1 MKNYMTTTEMKEIS
15 STLLKG
21 KITEL
26 KCELWFLERGQLVSI
41 PEVPYQYGFLV
52 DVNGKIIKI
61 QVKTS
66 SVDKEKTGI
75 TFRVCSITHNN
86 NGYARRNYSE
96 NDVDYFMTYY
106 EEKCYLIPFSDCGVK
121 EKKLRLI
128 PPKNG
133 QVKGISF
140 AEDYLAEK
148 ILGLEEVIEQC
159 YDKTVSPSK
168 VKPSSNLGLTTTQ
181 YSQRLNGG
189 LNLDSS

>member
-1 MKNYMTTTEMKEIS
+1 MTTKEMKEIS

-26 KCELWFLERGQLVSI
+26 KCELWFLERGYLVSI
-41 PEVPYQYGFLV
+41 PEVPYQYDFLV

-66 SVDKEKTGI
+66 SVDEEKTGI

-106 EEKCYLIPFSDCGVK
+106 EE
-121 EKKLRLI
+121 
-128 PPKNG
+128 
-133 QVKGISF
+133 
-140 AEDYLAEK
+140 
-148 ILGLEEVIEQC
+148 
-159 YDKTVSPSK
+159 
-168 VKPSSNLGLTTTQ
+168 
-181 YSQRLNGG
+181 
-189 LNLDSS
+189 